1 MSEAGAAA
9 GGGRREALR
18 GALVGVAA
26 ICLAAPLLKL
36 AAPTHPLVSAAT
48 RLTLAGLLWLPF
60 ALRDLRR
67 APLDRAHLRVGLLAA
82 PCYAVHFGAWI
93 WSLDLTSVSS
103 STTLVTTTPLGLGLA
118 AALTGRDALSRRAWL
133 GAALAALGVGLL
145 AARDAQGGA
154 QGSSPL
160 LGDALALL
168 GAAAMGVYLW
178 SARALGGAQRL
189 APLSLLATLGGG
201 LLLWA
206 VCLLALPAERLAL
219 PRGDAALALLGAALV
234 PQMVGHAALT
244 RALRALS
251 ATEVGLLTLL
261 EPAGASALA
270 YLWLGEPTPPAAA
283 AACALTLAGVA
294 VALWAR
300 ERPNNPI

>member
-1 MSEAGAAA
+1 MSAAS

-18 GALVGVAA
+18 AAAVGVAA

-48 RLTLAGLLWLPF
+48 RLTLAGLLWLPL

-67 APLDRAHLRVGLLAA
+67 APLDRQHLRVGLLAA

-145 AARDAQGGA
+145 AAHDAQGGA

-168 GAAAMGVYLW
+168 GAAAIGVYLW
-178 SARALGGAQRL
+178 SARALGEEQRL
-189 APLSLLATLGGG
+189 APLSLFATLGGG

-206 VCLLALPAERLAL
+206 ACLLALPAEQLAL

-283 AACALTLAGVA
+283 LSCALTLAGVA
-294 VALWAR
+294 AALWGRRASV
-300 ERPNNPI
+300 E